1 MNDLN
6 KKLILSFLIVF
17 FLGTVAL
24 FTLREATESKI
35 RNLNVVSNVPSF
47 ELANFNGDIFTD
59 NNLTNKITI
68 LSFVFT
74 SCQDACPIMSQNF
87 SILQE
92 RFKDSDL
99 IQFVSIT
106 VDPEYDSNDIL
117 EAFSEKY
124 SNDSNW
130 YFLRGDINYIS
141 TLSEKGFFLSASL
154 LPAGH
159 STRFVLIDKQKNIR
173 KYYEGTDDAAIMELQ
188 NDIVFLVNEK
198 I

>member
-17 FLGTVAL
+17 FLGIVAL

-59 NNLTNKITI
+59 NNLTNIITI

-74 SCQDACPIMSQNF
+74 SCPDACPIMSQNF

>member
-35 RNLNVVSNVPSF
+35 QNLNVVSSVPSF
-47 ELANFNGDIFTD
+47 ELVNFNENIFTD
-59 NNLTNKITI
+59 NNLKDKITI

-74 SCQDACPIMSQNF
+74 SCPDACPIMSENF

-92 RFKDSDL
+92 RFKNSDL

-106 VDPEYDSNDIL
+106 VDPEYDSNDTL
-117 EAFSEKY
+117 KAFSEKY

-130 YFLRGDINYIS
+130 YFLRGEIDYIS
-141 TLSEKGFFLSASL
+141 TLSEKGFFLPAL
-154 LPAGH
+154 NLPAGH
-159 STRFVLIDKQKNIR
+159 STRFVLIDNQKNIR
-173 KYYEGTDDAAIMELQ
+173 KYYEGMDDAAIMELQ
-188 NDIVFLVNEK
+188 NDIVFLIKEK

>member
-17 FLGTVAL
+17 FLGIVAL

-35 RNLNVVSNVPSF
+35 QNLNVVSSVPSF
-47 ELANFNGDIFTD
+47 ELVNFNENIFTD
-59 NNLTNKITI
+59 NNLIDKITI

-74 SCQDACPIMSQNF
+74 SCPDACPIMSENF

-106 VDPEYDSNDIL
+106 VDPDYDSNDIL
-117 EAFSEKY
+117 KTFSEKY
-124 SNDSNW
+124 SNGNNW
-130 YFLRGDINYIS
+130 YFLRGDKNYIS
-141 TLSEKGFFLSASL
+141 TLSEKGFFLSAL
-154 LPAGH
+154 NLPAGH
-159 STRFVLIDKQKNIR
+159 STSFVLIDKQKNIR

>member
-6 KKLILSFLIVF
+6 KKLILSFFIVF
-17 FLGTVAL
+17 FLGMAAL

-35 RNLNVVSNVPSF
+35 RDLNVVSSAPSF

-59 NNLTNKITI
+59 DNFKDKITI

-74 SCQDACPIMSQNF
+74 SCPDACPIMSENF

-92 RFKDSDL
+92 RFKNSDL

-117 EAFSEKY
+117 KAFSEKY

-130 YFLRGDINYIS
+130 YFLRGEIDYIS
-141 TLSEKGFFLSASL
+141 TLSEKGFFLPAL
-154 LPAGH
+154 NLPAGH
-159 STRFVLIDKQKNIR
+159 STRFVLIDNQKNIR
-173 KYYEGTDDAAIMELQ
+173 KYYEGMDDAAIMELQ
-188 NDIVFLVNEK
+188 NDIVFLIKEK

>member
-17 FLGTVAL
+17 FLGIVAL

-35 RNLNVVSNVPSF
+35 QNLNVVSSVPSF
-47 ELANFNGDIFTD
+47 ELVNFNENIFTD
-59 NNLTNKITI
+59 NNLIDKITI

-74 SCQDACPIMSQNF
+74 SCPDACPIMSENF

>member
-17 FLGTVAL
+17 FLGIVAL

-74 SCQDACPIMSQNF
+74 SCPDACPIMSQNF

>member
-1 MNDLN
+1 MKKIFILFLSILIFSLFVTVVQAN
-6 KKLILSFLIVF
+6 KFSN
-17 FLGTVAL
+17 
-24 FTLREATESKI
+24 EEC
-35 RNLNVVSNVPSF
+35 NL
-47 ELANFNGDIFTD
+47 LASEINKSIANMHID
-59 NNLTNKITI
+59 KITI

-74 SCQDACPIMSQNF
+74 SCPDACPIMSENF

-106 VDPEYDSNDIL
+106 VDPEYDSSDIL

-124 SNDSNW
+124 SNNNNW

-198 I
+198 V

>member
-17 FLGTVAL
+17 FLGMAAL
-24 FTLREATESKI
+24 FTLYEATQSKMQ
-35 RNLNVVSNVPSF
+35 NLSVKSSVPSF
-47 ELANFNGDIFTD
+47 ELTNFNGNVFTD
-59 NNLTNKITI
+59 DNFTDKITI

-74 SCQDACPIMSQNF
+74 SCPDACPIMSENF

-92 RFKDSDL
+92 RFKDFDS

-117 EAFSEKY
+117 KAFSEKY
-124 SNDSNW
+124 SNGNNW
-130 YFLRGDINYIS
+130 YFLRGEIDYIS
-141 TLSEKGFFLSASL
+141 TLSDEGFFLSASN

-173 KYYEGTDDAAIMELQ
+173 KYYEGMDDAAIMELQ
-188 NDIVFLVNEK
+188 NDIVFLIKEK

>member
-17 FLGTVAL
+17 FLGIVAL

-35 RNLNVVSNVPSF
+35 QNLNVVSSVPSF
-47 ELANFNGDIFTD
+47 ELVNFNENIFTD
-59 NNLTNKITI
+59 NNLIDKITI

-74 SCQDACPIMSQNF
+74 SCPDACPIMSENF

-106 VDPEYDSNDIL
+106 VDPDYDSNDIL
-117 EAFSEKY
+117 KTFSEKY
-124 SNDSNW
+124 SNGNNW
-130 YFLRGDINYIS
+130 YFLRGDKNYIS
-141 TLSEKGFFLSASL
+141 TLSEKGFFLSAL
-154 LPAGH
+154 NLPAGH
-159 STRFVLIDKQKNIR
+159 STSFVLIDKQKNIR

-188 NDIVFLVNEK
+188 NDIVFLVNENT
-198 I
+198 

>member
-17 FLGTVAL
+17 FLGIVAL

-35 RNLNVVSNVPSF
+35 QNLNVVSSVPSF
-47 ELANFNGDIFTD
+47 ELVNFNENIFTD
-59 NNLTNKITI
+59 NNLIDKITI

-74 SCQDACPIMSQNF
+74 SCPDACPIMSENF

-106 VDPEYDSNDIL
+106 VDPEYDSNNIL

-159 STRFVLIDKQKNIR
+159 STRFVLIDKKKNIR
-173 KYYEGTDDAAIMELQ
+173 KYYDGTDDAAIMELQ

>member
-17 FLGTVAL
+17 FLGIVAL

-35 RNLNVVSNVPSF
+35 QNLNVVSSVPSF
-47 ELANFNGDIFTD
+47 ELANFNGNIFTD
-59 NNLTNKITI
+59 NNLADKITI

-74 SCQDACPIMSQNF
+74 SCPDACPIMSENF

-106 VDPEYDSNDIL
+106 VDPDYDSNDIL
-117 EAFSEKY
+117 KTFSEKY
-124 SNDSNW
+124 SNGNNW
-130 YFLRGDINYIS
+130 YFLRGDKNYIS
-141 TLSEKGFFLSASL
+141 TLSEKAFLLAAL
-154 LPAGH
+154 NLPAGH
-159 STRFVLIDKQKNIR
+159 STRFVLIDEQKNIR
-173 KYYEGTDDAAIMELQ
+173 KYYEGTDDASIMELQ
-188 NDIVFLVNEK
+188 NDIVFLVNK
-198 I
+198 KT

>member
-17 FLGTVAL
+17 FLGIVAL
-24 FTLREATESKI
+24 FTLHEATESKI
-35 RNLNVVSNVPSF
+35 QNLNVVSSVSSF
-47 ELANFNGDIFTD
+47 ELTNFNDDIFTD
-59 NNLTNKITI
+59 NNLKDKITI

-74 SCQDACPIMSQNF
+74 SCPDACPIMSENF
-87 SILQE
+87 SLLQK

-117 EAFSEKY
+117 NTFSEKY
-124 SNDSNW
+124 SNGNNW
-130 YFLRGDINYIS
+130 YFLRGDIDYIS

-159 STRFVLIDKQKNIR
+159 STRFVLIDKKKNIR

-188 NDIVFLVNEK
+188 NDIVFLINEK
-198 I
+198 R

>member
-17 FLGTVAL
+17 FLGIVAL

-35 RNLNVVSNVPSF
+35 QNLNVVSSVPSF
-47 ELANFNGDIFTD
+47 ELVNFNENIFTD
-59 NNLTNKITI
+59 NNLLDKITI

-74 SCQDACPIMSQNF
+74 SCPDACPIMSENF

-106 VDPEYDSNDIL
+106 VDPDYDSNDIL
-117 EAFSEKY
+117 KTFSEKY
-124 SNDSNW
+124 SNGNNW
-130 YFLRGDINYIS
+130 YFLRGDKNYIS
-141 TLSEKGFFLSASL
+141 TLSEKGFFLSAL
-154 LPAGH
+154 NLPAGH

-173 KYYEGTDDAAIMELQ
+173 KYYEGTDDASIMELQ

-198 I
+198 T

>member
-17 FLGTVAL
+17 FLGIVAL

-35 RNLNVVSNVPSF
+35 QNLNVVSSVPSF
-47 ELANFNGDIFTD
+47 ELVNFNENIFTD
-59 NNLTNKITI
+59 NNLIDKITI

-74 SCQDACPIMSQNF
+74 SCPDACPIMSENF

-92 RFKDSDL
+92 RFKNSDL

-117 EAFSEKY
+117 KAFSEKY

-130 YFLRGDINYIS
+130 YFLRGEIDYIS
-141 TLSEKGFFLSASL
+141 TLSEKGFFLPAL
-154 LPAGH
+154 NLPAGH
-159 STRFVLIDKQKNIR
+159 STRFVLIDNQKNIR
-173 KYYEGTDDAAIMELQ
+173 KYYEGMDDAAIMELQ
-188 NDIVFLVNEK
+188 NDIVFLIKEK